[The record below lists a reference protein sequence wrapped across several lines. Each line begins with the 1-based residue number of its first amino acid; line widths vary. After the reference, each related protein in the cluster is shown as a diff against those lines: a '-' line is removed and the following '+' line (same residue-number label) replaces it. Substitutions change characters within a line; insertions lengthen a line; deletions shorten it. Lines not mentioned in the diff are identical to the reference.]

1 MRNKY
6 LDLVEASSL
15 KEKPVQFGVGDTVDV
30 YCKIVE
36 GDKHRIQIF
45 SGTVLMI
52 KGRGVS
58 KMFTVRRIVANE
70 GVERIFPTNSP
81 LIEKI
86 AVKRSGVV
94 RRAKLFYLRERV
106 GKATRLA
113 DKKVI
118 TKKERAAAAAKEP
131 ALAGT
136 SA

>member
-36 GDKHRIQIF
+36 GDKNRIQIF

-52 KGRGVS
+52 KGRGTA

-81 LIEKI
+81 LIDKI
-86 AVKRSGVV
+86 VVKRSGVV

-118 TKKERAAAAAKEP
+118 KKDPAKEP
-131 ALAGT
+131 ELAGA

>member
-30 YCKIVE
+30 HCKIVE

-45 SGTVLMI
+45 SGTVLAVQ
-52 KGRGVS
+52 GRGMN

-70 GVERIFPTNSP
+70 GVERIFPANSP

-86 AVKRSGVV
+86 VVKRSGVV

-113 DKKVI
+113 DKKIV
-118 TKKERAAAAAKEP
+118 KKEAAKEP
-131 ALAGT
+131 ELAN
-136 SA
+136 A

>member
-30 YCKIVE
+30 HCKIVE

-45 SGTVLMI
+45 SGTVLAVQ
-52 KGRGVS
+52 GRGMN

-70 GVERIFPTNSP
+70 GVERIFPANSP

-86 AVKRSGVV
+86 VVKRSGVV

-113 DKKVI
+113 DKKVV
-118 TKKERAAAAAKEP
+118 KKETAKEP
-131 ALAGT
+131 ELAN
-136 SA
+136 A

>member
-30 YCKIVE
+30 HCKIVE
-36 GDKHRIQIF
+36 GDKQRVQIF
-45 SGTVLMI
+45 AGTVLAVQ
-52 KGRGVS
+52 GRGMN

-70 GVERIFPTNSP
+70 GVERIFPVNSP

-86 AVKRSGVV
+86 VVKRSGVV

-113 DKKVI
+113 DKKVV
-118 TKKERAAAAAKEP
+118 KKEAAKEP
-131 ALAGT
+131 ELAN
-136 SA
+136 A

>member
-30 YCKIVE
+30 HCKIVE

-45 SGTVLMI
+45 SGTVLAVQ
-52 KGRGVS
+52 GRGMN

-70 GVERIFPTNSP
+70 GVERIFPANSP

-86 AVKRSGVV
+86 VVKRSGVV

-113 DKKVI
+113 DKKVV
-118 TKKERAAAAAKEP
+118 KKEAAKEP
-131 ALAGT
+131 ELAN
-136 SA
+136 A